1 MLISWAVAA
10 VIATAAAATNGFL
23 PDEVEL
29 AYMARKEERQ
39 RKRWK
44 DQLANGTMKEFEKYN
59 ASWIDHLRVF
69 KYSELAQ
76 RMPLLAGIVAS
87 TQRISRRAGL
97 GPLTNQQRL

>member
-1 MLISWAVAA
+1 M
-10 VIATAAAATNGFL
+10 IATAAAATNGFM

-29 AYMARKEERQ
+29 ADMARKEERQ

-69 KYSELAQ
+69 KYSKLAQ
-76 RMPLLAGIVAS
+76 RMPLLGGIVATTS

-97 GPLTNQQRL
+97 GPLTNHQRL

>member
-1 MLISWAVAA
+1 MKKKIQTSYPSNV
-10 VIATAAAATNGFL
+10 
-23 PDEVEL
+23 
-29 AYMARKEERQ
+29 
-39 RKRWK
+39 
-44 DQLANGTMKEFEKYN
+44 KEFERCN

-97 GPLTNQQRL
+97 GPLRAVPMIEINTVSIAKEIIYRNHSSQW